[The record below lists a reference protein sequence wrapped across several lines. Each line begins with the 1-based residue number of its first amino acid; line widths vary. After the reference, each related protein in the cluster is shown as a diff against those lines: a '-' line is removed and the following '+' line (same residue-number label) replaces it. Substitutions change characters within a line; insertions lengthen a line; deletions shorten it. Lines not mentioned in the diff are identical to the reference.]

1 MSNTDFNTLRTMQLS
16 EILKSEYWTEK
27 LNIWLSFLRATHNL
41 TTISVDK

>member
-16 EILKSEYWTEK
+16 EILKSEYWTAK
-27 LNIWLSFLRATHNL
+27 LKIWLRATHNL